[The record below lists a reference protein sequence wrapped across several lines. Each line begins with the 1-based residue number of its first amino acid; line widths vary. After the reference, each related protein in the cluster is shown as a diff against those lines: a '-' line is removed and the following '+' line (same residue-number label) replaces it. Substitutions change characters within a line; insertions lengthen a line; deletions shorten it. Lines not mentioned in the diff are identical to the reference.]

1 MRIGG
6 LCPNSSGRKILSSVR
21 TVEVSAI
28 ADTVARLCGEADLY
42 LPEDVRRALTQAQAD
57 EPSPVGRE
65 VLERLLENADIAAE
79 EKMPICQDCG
89 LAIIFIDVG
98 QDVHL
103 TGGDLGEAINEGVRR
118 GYQENYL
125 RKSSCHPFSRVNT
138 GDNTPAII
146 HTRIVPGDKVK
157 LWVVPKGGGAENMS
171 KVYLLTPAVGLAGV
185 KKAIMDTV
193 EAAGPNPCPPVILGV
208 AVGGTFEQAAVAAKR
223 TLLRKLD
230 SVNPDPE
237 AAVLEKELL
246 EEVNKLGIGPAGLG
260 GGTTCL
266 KVFVELIPCHIASLP
281 VVVNMQCHAARHKEA
296 VL

>member
-1 MRIGG
+1 M
-6 LCPNSSGRKILSSVR
+6 SSAR

-28 ADTVARLCGEADLY
+28 ADAVARLCGEADLY
-42 LPEDVRRALTQAQAD
+42 LPEDVRQAFIQAQAS

-65 VLERLLENADIAAE
+65 VLERLLENADIAAK

-89 LAIIFIDVG
+89 LAVIFIDVG
-98 QDVHL
+98 QDVHI

-125 RKSSCHPFSRVNT
+125 RKSSCHPFTRVNT

-146 HTRIVPGDKVK
+146 NYSIVPGDKVH
-157 LWVVPKGGGAENMS
+157 LWVVPKGGGSENMS
-171 KVYLLTPAVGLAGV
+171 KVFLLTPAVGLAGV
-185 KKAIMDTV
+185 KKAVLDTV
-193 EAAGPNPCPPVILGV
+193 EAAGPNPCPPIILGV
-208 AVGGTFEQAAVAAKR
+208 AVGGTFDNAAVRAKR
-223 TLLRKLD
+223 TLLRALD
-230 SVNPDPE
+230 SVNADPE
-237 AAVLEKELL
+237 AAQLERELL

-266 KVFVELIPCHIASLP
+266 KVFVDIKPCHIASLP
-281 VVVNMQCHAARHKEA
+281 VAVNVQCHAARHKEA